1 MRAYLSTITMSVLVA
16 FSSFSLLFAADAKSA
31 AGPFKV
37 LNKISVDGR
46 GRWDYLIVDNDSRR
60 LFMSRATHVS
70 VFNADSGAPVGDI
83 PDTPGVHGIALAP
96 EFGIGFIS
104 DGGEGKVA
112 VFDLKTLKVSNKI
125 DVGKNPDS
133 IVYDPN
139 TKTVFVQNG
148 GSNSSSVID
157 AATQKVV
164 DTISLPGRPEFT
176 VYDDK
181 GNLFTNLEDKSSLAV
196 IDASGRKVKATWPLA
211 PCEEPTGLAIDKTSR
226 RLFSACA
233 NKMLAV
239 TDADSGKVLQ
249 TVPIGDDCDAVA
261 FDPETGYIFASNGD
275 GKLSVVRKKS
285 EDKYAVV
292 QSLLSSPG
300 SKTMALDAQKHQ
312 IYLPSAKFNGD
323 PTGHPRPTVVPGSI
337 AILVVGKE

>member
-1 MRAYLSTITMSVLVA
+1 MRRDLSTVTMIFLMV
-16 FSSFSLLFAADAKSA
+16 FSASSLLFGADARSA
-31 AGPFKV
+31 TGPFKV
-37 LNKISVDGR
+37 VNKIAIDGG

-60 LFMSRATHVS
+60 LFMSRATHVG

-112 VFDLKTLKVSNKI
+112 VFDLKTLKVSTKI

-164 DTISLPGRPEFT
+164 DTIPLPGRPEFT
-176 VYDDK
+176 VYDDQ
-181 GNLFTNLEDKSSLAV
+181 GNVFINLEDKSSLAV
-196 IDASGRKVKATWPLA
+196 VDATAHKLKATWPLA
-211 PCEEPTGLAIDKTSR
+211 PCEEHTGLAIEKKAR

-261 FDPETGYIFASNGD
+261 FDPETGYLFASNGD
-275 GKLSVVRKKS
+275 GKLSVLRKKS
-285 EDKYAVV
+285 GDKYAVV
-292 QSLLSSPG
+292 QSVPSSPG

-312 IYLPSAKFNGD
+312 VYLPSAKFNGN
-323 PTGHPRPTVVPGSI
+323 PTGHPRPAVVPGSI
-337 AILVVGKE
+337 AILVVGKQ

>member
-1 MRAYLSTITMSVLVA
+1 MRCRL
-16 FSSFSLLFAADAKSA
+16 SSFSLVCLMALSAFSFLSAADAKGASR
-31 AGPFKV
+31 PFKV
-37 LNKISVDGR
+37 VNKISVDGG
-46 GRWDYLIVDNDSRR
+46 GRWDYLLVDNDSRR
-60 LFMSRATHVS
+60 LFMSRSTHVG
-70 VFNADSGAPVGDI
+70 VFNADSGAAIGDI

-133 IVYDPN
+133 IVYDPS

-176 VYDDK
+176 VFDDR
-181 GNLFTNLEDKSSLAV
+181 GNVFINLEDKSSLAV
-196 IDASGRKVKATWPLA
+196 IDASARKLKTIWPLA
-211 PCEEPTGLAIDKTSR
+211 PCEEPTGLAIDKKDR

-275 GKLSVVRKKS
+275 GKLSVLRKS
-285 EDKYAVV
+285 AGKYAVV
-292 QSLLSSPG
+292 QSVPSSPG
-300 SKTMALDAQKHQ
+300 SKTMALDSQKHQ

-323 PTGHPRPTVVPGSI
+323 PTAHPRPAVVPGSI
-337 AILVVGKE
+337 AILVVGK